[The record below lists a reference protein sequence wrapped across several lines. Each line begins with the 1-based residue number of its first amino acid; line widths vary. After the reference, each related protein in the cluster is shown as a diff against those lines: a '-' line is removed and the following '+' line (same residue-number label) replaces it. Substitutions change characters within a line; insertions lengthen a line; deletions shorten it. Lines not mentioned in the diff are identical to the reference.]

1 MNDVFQFLTMS
12 QKISKHCANHAS
24 NDVHRPPLSAGDPKK
39 HHHHRIVFCEKFS
52 SSIYIIHWIQ
62 DQGTSRGQNSFNN
75 GCFAKEATID
85 DIFLEFVNVSLVT
98 LAFALLSKDQRVF
111 VSFPSLT
118 SQREETN
125 FITTPEESFVLKKH
139 YEKCR
144 MLSVQGIP
152 GEPVQAKWNE
162 LLTRCVCSYWWGK

>member
-1 MNDVFQFLTMS
+1 M
-12 QKISKHCANHAS
+12 KIIE
-24 NDVHRPPLSAGDPKK
+24 
-39 HHHHRIVFCEKFS
+39 RIKICV
-52 SSIYIIHWIQ
+52 
-62 DQGTSRGQNSFNN
+62 SRGQNSINN

-85 DIFLEFVNVSLVT
+85 DIFLEFVNISLVT
-98 LAFALLSKDQRVF
+98 LAFALLRKDQRVF

-139 YEKCR
+139 FEKCR

-152 GEPVQAKWNE
+152 EEPVQAKWNE